1 MDFKSQNIFDFVLSL
16 NYKFQVFQRR
26 ENMNKYKKTYNV
38 ILDNMDLFEYR
49 IRPISAIMYL
59 QDAFARYTATK
70 KMAAYDLFATNQ
82 YWIVTE
88 FNINFTGDL
97 PFWSEEIEISIWI
110 SEITKLKVYTDYELK
125 CKNKTFAKGNALW
138 FILDKESKRPAKT
151 DVVTERFEVCN
162 ELTLGEHKK
171 FALPE
176 STEVFAQIKHTNN
189 LSDIDFNK
197 HVNNK
202 SYINLAEMTATDEF
216 KKTHKLKNINIRF
229 NKETFLGDTLT
240 CTTSGTEDKNVFTH
254 TIEKDG
260 VSVCDIST
268 GWEEKSGTENIVSYN
283 LDVKNEK

>member
-1 MDFKSQNIFDFVLSL
+1 MD
-16 NYKFQVFQRR
+16 
-26 ENMNKYKKTYNV
+26 KYKKTYNV

-70 KMAAYDLFATNQ
+70 RMAAYDLFATNQ
-82 YWIVTE
+82 YWVVAE
-88 FNINFTGDL
+88 FNVDFIDNL
-97 PFWSEEIEISIWI
+97 PFWSEEIEINLWM
-110 SEITKLKVYTDYELK
+110 SEVTKLKIYVDYELK
-125 CKNKTFAKGNALW
+125 WKNKIFAKGNALW
-138 FILDKESKRPAKT
+138 FVLDKETKRPAKT
-151 DVVTERFEVCN
+151 DVVAERFEICS

-176 STEVFAQIKHTNN
+176 SKEVYAKIEHKNN

-202 SYINLAEMTATDEF
+202 SYINLAEMTAPDEF
-216 KKTHKLKNINIRF
+216 KKTHRLKNINIRF

-240 CTTSGTEDKNVFTH
+240 CTTYGTEDKNIFTH
-254 TIEKDG
+254 IIEKDG
-260 VSVCDIST
+260 ISVCDIAT
-268 GWEEKSGTENIVSYN
+268 AWDEKSNKDNIVDYN